1 MTHPQRY
8 LFRMTGF
15 LAAVAVGIALLYQGV
30 SDSFMANPGLNG
42 LIIGVLF
49 LGIVYIYHTV
59 TVLISD
65 VAWLENFRAER
76 AGVLAD
82 GRERTP
88 RMLAPMAAMLG
99 NGAEPFRM
107 SPTAMR
113 SLLDGIFSR
122 LSESREISRY
132 LIGLLIFLG
141 LLGTFWGLLKTIGA
155 VGDVIGGL
163 TVEGSNMETVFTD
176 LKAGLQSPM
185 AGMATAFSSSLFGL
199 AGSLVLGFLELQAS
213 QAQNRFANE
222 LEDWLSGE
230 VRLGTGEARPAGE
243 ASIPAYIEALLEQT
257 SDNLENLERTLQ
269 RGEEARISANAGI
282 VELAEHIGVISE
294 QMKLQ
299 QPLLSRLTEAQ
310 LEIKVVLDQMAA
322 LLSRPGFGDAS
333 EDIRGHLR
341 SIDNHFA
348 RLLDDSVKGRAQMVE
363 DLRGEIRVL
372 SRTLAAA
379 AEQARR

>member
-15 LAAVAVGIALLYQGV
+15 LAAVAIGIALLSEGV

-42 LIIGVLF
+42 LILGVLF

-65 VAWLENFRAER
+65 VGWLENFRAEQ

-82 GRERTP
+82 GRERNP

-107 SPTAMR
+107 SSTAMR

-122 LSESREISRY
+122 LAESREISRY

-155 VGDVIGGL
+155 VGDVVGGL
-163 TVEGSNMETVFTD
+163 TVEGSNMETVFAD

-199 AGSLVLGFLELQAS
+199 AGSLVLGFLELQAG
-213 QAQNRFANE
+213 QAQNRFSNE
-222 LEDWLSGE
+222 LEDWLSGQ
-230 VRLGTGEARPAGE
+230 VRLGTGEARAAGE
-243 ASIPAYIEALLEQT
+243 ASVPAYIEALLEQT

-269 RGEEARISANAGI
+269 RGEEARISANTSI
-282 VELAEHIGVISE
+282 TELAEHIGVISE
-294 QMKLQ
+294 QMKQQ

-322 LLSRPGFGDAS
+322 ILSRPGFGDAS
-333 EDIRGHLR
+333 DEIRGHLR
-341 SIDNHFA
+341 SIDNHFT
-348 RLLDDSVKGRAQMVE
+348 RMLDESVKGRAQVVE
-363 DLRGEIRVL
+363 DLRSEIRVL